1 MDSKQHLKQQILILH
16 LSGPPVD
23 VVHKALQLG
32 EADGP
37 EEHHGLGVG
46 AGAQQLLGNITLL

>member
-1 MDSKQHLKQQILILH
+1 MNITYSQTLLH
-16 LSGPPVD
+16 LGGPPVD
-23 VVHKALQLG
+23 VVHKTLQLG

-46 AGAQQLLGNITLL
+46 AGAQQLLGSRTV